1 MLNLA
6 PWYYKKFFTENDIIN
21 KIEYFEIDLIT
32 KVHQFEAVAFLK
44 DNLVPNWVGKSQIY
58 KNCDGSGTS
67 SHKNIAV
74 YKSISEALERLA
86 YYQLV
91 DSDKYAFHLNPSTTG
106 MAAFPH
112 FVNKNVR
119 RNAKAEAIERWALI
133 QFNYGKLPINLKK
146 TDIPNLNHYEIITPF
161 NDVKVS
167 LLSYKKNDFFAYGF
181 AGGENLYHSF
191 DRALIELDRN
201 IRVLNGM
208 YKNPKNYFE
217 FTTSVDRTISYF
229 STNEGFC
236 DFEEKIK
243 RAASKIKIN
252 QPRVLCDEEL
262 KGHWSKYATVWRYL
276 LEDSYYECRYDHK
289 FFMF

>member
-6 PWYYKKFFTENDIIN
+6 PWYYKKLFTENDIIN

-119 RNAKAEAIERWALI
+119 RNAKPATSSFMVNT
-133 QFNYGKLPINLKK
+133 FNCK
-146 TDIPNLNHYEIITPF
+146 F
-161 NDVKVS
+161 NFVVKVG
-167 LLSYKKNDFFAYGF
+167 LSFKNIPSFFF
-181 AGGENLYHSF
+181 EVF
-191 DRALIELDRN
+191 
-201 IRVLNGM
+201 NGLM
-208 YKNPKNYFE
+208 N
-217 FTTSVDRTISYF
+217 
-229 STNEGFC
+229 
-236 DFEEKIK
+236 
-243 RAASKIKIN
+243 
-252 QPRVLCDEEL
+252 
-262 KGHWSKYATVWRYL
+262 
-276 LEDSYYECRYDHK
+276 
-289 FFMF
+289 